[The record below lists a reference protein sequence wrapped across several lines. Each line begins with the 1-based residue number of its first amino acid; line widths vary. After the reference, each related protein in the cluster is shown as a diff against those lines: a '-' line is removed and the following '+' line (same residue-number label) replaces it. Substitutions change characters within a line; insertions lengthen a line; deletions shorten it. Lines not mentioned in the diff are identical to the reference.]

1 MGRRNT
7 QVQFACEKKG
17 DTMTLAGKVWKN
29 LDENDRYLLLSTA
42 YPKRS
47 DALLDLE
54 SQKEWNELLP
64 STQQDLENVDFC
76 GVLRRDVQP

>member
-1 MGRRNT
+1 
-7 QVQFACEKKG
+7 
-17 DTMTLAGKVWKN
+17 MTLAGKVWKN